1 MSAATAGRAGRALGR
16 LLRAAVAAVVAAA
29 ALFAGGFLWFV
40 ASVPADE
47 VALQRG
53 ADGIVALT
61 GGASRIVDA
70 MELLAAGR
78 GKRLLISGVHP
89 GTTTGGI
96 ARTVPE
102 YGRLLACCVDLDH
115 SANTLGNAV
124 ETRQWV
130 KNRGFRSLIVVTSSY
145 HMPRTMV
152 ELAWQMPD
160 VDLIPYPVVTER
172 MRSEPWW
179 TMPSVRLLFFEYL
192 KYVVA
197 QVRTRIEPASTDVAG
212 DRSHA
217 KG

>member
-102 YGRLLACCVDLDH
+102 YGRLLVEGIEQIGRQRPVLQAAVLQPQVGAGPAVD
-115 SANTLGNAV
+115 AAV
-124 ETRQWV
+124 AAYVRERQRW
-130 KNRGFRSLIVVTSSY
+130 
-145 HMPRTMV
+145 
-152 ELAWQMPD
+152 
-160 VDLIPYPVVTER
+160 
-172 MRSEPWW
+172 
-179 TMPSVRLLFFEYL
+179 
-192 KYVVA
+192 
-197 QVRTRIEPASTDVAG
+197 
-212 DRSHA
+212 
-217 KG
+217 